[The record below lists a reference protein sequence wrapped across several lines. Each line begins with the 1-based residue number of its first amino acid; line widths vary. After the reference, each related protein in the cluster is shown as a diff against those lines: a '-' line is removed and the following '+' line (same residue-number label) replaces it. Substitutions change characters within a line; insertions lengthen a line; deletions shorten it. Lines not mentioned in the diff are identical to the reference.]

1 MKTDPAARGLRL
13 AAHRLAHR
21 LILWGFD
28 VPKLRFTLRTA
39 VAACLALVVAFLVGL
54 EHPQWAAMTVFAAAQ
69 PTRGQVL
76 EKGLFRFLGTLVGAL
91 AGLVLLFGAG
101 GNAWVLVVGLSLWIA
116 LCVGA
121 GNLFRGYLSYGAIL
135 AGFSAA
141 MVGLLAQAHVYSPLA
156 LGLDRV
162 LTVLV
167 GVIAAMVL
175 GYLATPSISEN
186 ETVSG
191 LRRLSADMLSA
202 AAANLRGEPAD
213 TAYLLAAAAQIDDTL
228 SAYAAGSLRAR
239 RRAAVLQRRLIA
251 VTETLALAAAD
262 VCAPDPATA
271 DRLGAIAR
279 HLHMK
284 ANPADLPGKIRE
296 VADGAADPALRE
308 ALAGLAEAVAAEPG
322 GPGMGVG
329 GGESI
334 VAQHWDWTGARHAS
348 LRAGCVLLGIGAMW
362 AGTGWQAGPYLMLG
376 GSVMIS
382 VFSTFDDPA
391 WIMARLLFWQA
402 WGATASLFLKFVL
415 WPMSG
420 SPLETVLWIVP
431 VLLVV
436 VPLMSHRRTTV
447 GSMDYAMVLLL
458 ISQPRYPF
466 TAGFVPTL
474 EQTLAV
480 VAGPVIA
487 YCAYLVIYPTTAE
500 RRMKG
505 LADVMRGELRAM
517 ASARN
522 VVGNAI
528 LWRRR
533 YCSRLLKLVRWSGKA
548 TAQRNAV
555 LAEGF
560 AVLGLG
566 QAVYLLRSLRHRAG
580 LSAGCL
586 RAVEVALARLARDAG
601 TSAAT
606 LAAIE
611 RTARRL
617 EADAPALAARLRRHA
632 RPAERMPE
640 DAS

>member
-13 AAHRLAHR
+13 VAHRLAHR
-21 LILWGFD
+21 LIVWGFD

-39 VAACLALVVAFLVGL
+39 LAACLALLIAFLVGL

-135 AGFSAA
+135 AGFSTA
-141 MVGLLAQAHVYSPLA
+141 MVALLAQAHVYSPLA

-191 LRRLSADMLSA
+191 LRRLGADMLA
-202 AAANLRGEPAD
+202 AAAASLRGEAAD

-239 RRAAVLQRRLIA
+239 RRAAVLHRRLIA
-251 VTETLALAAAD
+251 VTETLALAAAG
-262 VCAPDPATA
+262 VCEPDPATA
-271 DRLGAIAR
+271 DRLEAIAR
-279 HLHMK
+279 HIHLK
-284 ANPADLPGKIRE
+284 ANPQDLPGEIRE
-296 VADGAADPALRE
+296 AADGAADPALRE
-308 ALAGLAEAVAAEPG
+308 ALAGLADAVAAEPG
-322 GPGMGVG
+322 GAGR
-329 GGESI
+329 GESV
-334 VAQHWDWTGARHAS
+334 VAQHWDWTGARQAA
-348 LRAGCVLLGIGAMW
+348 LRAFCVLLGIGAMW

-391 WIMARLLFWQA
+391 WIMARLLFWQV
-402 WGATASLFLKFVL
+402 WGAAASLFLKFVL

-466 TAGFVPTL
+466 TAGFVVTL
-474 EQTLAV
+474 EQSLAV

-500 RRMKG
+500 RRMNG
-505 LADVMRGELRAM
+505 LVEVMRGELRAM

-522 VVGNAI
+522 VVGNAL

-533 YCSRLLKLVRWSGKA
+533 YCTRLLKLVRWSGKA

-555 LAEGF
+555 LGEGF

-566 QAVYLLRSLRHRAG
+566 QAVYLLRGLRHRAG
-580 LSAGCL
+580 LSVGCL
-586 RAVEVALARLARDAG
+586 RAAEVALARLARDAG
-601 TSAAT
+601 ASVAT